1 MRSRWTDA
9 DAQAAIERYGSAQ
22 IDQHFALRIYST
34 RLLGQNP
41 ELVQHGGGNTSLKS
55 AMSDVFG
62 DLVQAL
68 RVKASGADMAVIEPS
83 GFAAVRLEPLQKLR
97 SRATLS
103 ERDMGRLLRASLLDP
118 DAPNPSVEVLLH
130 AFLPHRYIDHTHASA
145 VLSLTDQPDGA
156 AICGDVYGDTIGYVR
171 YAMPGLP
178 LARISGDV
186 YQKNL
191 QVEGLILEKHGI
203 FTFGE
208 SARESYE
215 RMIALVTRAEEHIA
229 KHRKAVFVSAAV
241 PRSGAHLAAV
251 GPVLRGACARKHGHT
266 WQRCILAFR
275 DSPAILDFVN
285 GAELGRYGQAGIVT
299 PDHVLRIKPW
309 PLILSAPDNGGLAEF
324 KTNAARAVAE
334 FVAKY
339 QNYFTRQNARV
350 GNARK
355 MLDPLPRVAL
365 VPGLG
370 LFGIGRRN
378 GDAALAADIAVSAID
393 TIRHAEAI
401 GRFASLSEAD
411 MFDMEYW
418 SLEQAKLAAA
428 KEQPLVAQV
437 AVITGAAGSIG
448 AATARIFASAGAEVA
463 LLDINERAVCDV
475 AKTIDGALA
484 VGCDVTNAASVNHA
498 FERVIE
504 AFGGM
509 DILVSNAGA
518 AWQGRIGEVEESVLR
533 QSFELNFYAHQRV
546 AQAAVQIMRAQGT
559 GGCLLFNVSKQ
570 AVNPGASFGPYG
582 LPKAATLFLVRQ
594 YALECGCDGIRANAV
609 NADRIRSGLVNDA
622 FIAERA
628 RARGVS
634 GSEYL
639 TDNLLRCEV
648 TADDVAEAFL
658 HLALELKTTASVTT
672 VDGGNIAAALR

>member
-9 DAQAAIERYGSAQ
+9 DAQAAIERYGSEQ

-62 DLVQAL
+62 DPVQAL

-156 AICGDVYGDTIGYVR
+156 AICGDVYGETIGYVR

-275 DSPAILDFVN
+275 DSPAILDFIN
-285 GAELGRYGQAGIVT
+285 GAELGRYGQAGVVT

-309 PLILSAPDNGGLAEF
+309 PLILPGPDNGGLADF

-339 QNYFTRQNARV
+339 QNYFIRQNARF
-350 GNARK
+350 GNAKK

-370 LFGIGRRN
+370 LFGIGQRN
-378 GDAALAADIAVSAID
+378 DDAALAADIAVSAAD

-428 KEQPLVAQV
+428 KEQPLVGQV

-463 LLDINERAVCDV
+463 LLDINEKAVCDV
-475 AKTIDGALA
+475 AKTVDGALA

-518 AWQGRIGEVEESVLR
+518 AWQGRIGEVDESVLR

-594 YALECGCDGIRANAV
+594 YALECGADGIRANAV

>member
-9 DAQAAIERYGSAQ
+9 DAQAAIERYGSEQ

-62 DLVQAL
+62 DPVQAL

-275 DSPAILDFVN
+275 DSPAILDFIN
-285 GAELGRYGQAGIVT
+285 GAELGRYGQAGVVT

-309 PLILSAPDNGGLAEF
+309 PLILPGPDNGGLADF

-334 FVAKY
+334 FVGKY

-355 MLDPLPRVAL
+355 MLDPRPRVAL

-378 GDAALAADIAVSAID
+378 GDAALAADIAMSAID

-428 KEQPLVAQV
+428 KEQPLVGQV

-463 LLDINERAVCDV
+463 LLDINEKAVCDV

-498 FERVIE
+498 FERVIK

-518 AWQGRIGEVEESVLR
+518 AWQGRIGEVDESVLR
-533 QSFELNFYAHQRV
+533 QSFELNFYAHQRA

-594 YALECGCDGIRANAV
+594 YALECGRDGIRANAV

>member
-275 DSPAILDFVN
+275 DSPAILDFIN
-285 GAELGRYGQAGIVT
+285 GAELGRYGQAGVVT

-309 PLILSAPDNGGLAEF
+309 PLILPGPDNGGLADF

-334 FVAKY
+334 FVGKY

-418 SLEQAKLAAA
+418 SLEQAKLAAP

>member
-9 DAQAAIERYGSAQ
+9 DAQAAIERYGSEQ

-350 GNARK
+350 GNAKK

>member
-9 DAQAAIERYGSAQ
+9 DAQAAIERYGSEQ

-62 DLVQAL
+62 DPVQAL

-275 DSPAILDFVN
+275 DSPAILDFIN
-285 GAELGRYGQAGIVT
+285 GAELGRYGQAGVVT

-309 PLILSAPDNGGLAEF
+309 PLILPGPDNGGLADF

-350 GNARK
+350 GNAKK

-378 GDAALAADIAVSAID
+378 GDAALAADIAMSAID

-428 KEQPLVAQV
+428 KEQPLVGQV

-463 LLDINERAVCDV
+463 LLDINEKAVCDV
-475 AKTIDGALA
+475 AKSIDGALA

-504 AFGGM
+504 AFGGV

-518 AWQGRIGEVEESVLR
+518 AWQGRIGEVDESVLR

>member
-9 DAQAAIERYGSAQ
+9 DARAAIERYGSEQ

-62 DLVQAL
+62 EPVQAL
-68 RVKASGADMAVIEPS
+68 RIKASGTDMAAIEPS

-103 ERDMGRLLRASLLDP
+103 ERDVGRLLRASLLDP

-171 YAMPGLP
+171 YEMPGLP
-178 LARISGDV
+178 LARMSGDV
-186 YQKNL
+186 YQKNSP
-191 QVEGLILEKHGI
+191 VKGLILEKHGI

-208 SARESYE
+208 SARDSYE

-229 KHRKAVFVSAAV
+229 KHRKAVFVPAAV
-241 PRSGAHLAAV
+241 PRSSAHLADV

-266 WQRCILAFR
+266 WQRCTLAFR
-275 DSPAILDFVN
+275 NSPAILDFVN
-285 GAELGRYGQAGIVT
+285 GAELGRYGQAGVVT

-309 PLILSAPDNGGLAEF
+309 PVILAAPDNGGLAEF
-324 KTNAARAVAE
+324 KTNVARAVTE
-334 FVAKY
+334 FVARY
-339 QNYFTRQNARV
+339 ESYFARQNARV
-350 GNARK
+350 GNVKK

-370 LFGIGRRN
+370 LFGIGQRN
-378 GDAALAADIAVSAID
+378 GDAALAADIAASAID
-393 TIRHAEAI
+393 TIRRAEAI

-411 MFDMEYW
+411 TFDMEYW
-418 SLEQAKLAAA
+418 SLEQAKLAGA
-428 KEQPLVAQV
+428 KEQPLVGQV

-448 AATARIFASAGAEVA
+448 AATARTFASAGAEVA
-463 LLDINERAVCDV
+463 LLDINEKAVCDV
-475 AKTIDGALA
+475 AKTIHGALA
-484 VGCDVTNAASVNHA
+484 AGCDVTNAASVKHA
-498 FERVIE
+498 FERVIV

-518 AWQGRIGEVEESVLR
+518 AWQGRIGEVDESVLR

-570 AVNPGASFGPYG
+570 AVNPGTSFGPYG

-594 YALECGCDGIRANAV
+594 YALECGADGIRANAV